1 MTLIGVRQDE
11 QSQVYYLLQNFWQ
24 KKTVVE
30 VGQDYFVASGG
41 VLIFM
46 TENAEMAP
54 ISDKTYSEQTNSVRC
69 AVSSP
74 HLERATQEPRFR

>member
-1 MTLIGVRQDE
+1 
-11 QSQVYYLLQNFWQ
+11 
-24 KKTVVE
+24 
-30 VGQDYFVASGG
+30 
-41 VLIFM
+41 VLRFR